1 MKSVSARA
9 YEARFDGVDFRFDVI
24 HDLDPASDERLAHAR
39 RCTNVLSPARFVA
52 EPAEERVPEAARE
65 CSHEGS

>member
-1 MKSVSARA
+1 MTSGSECTR
-9 YEARFDGVDFRFDVI
+9 EPTGVDSR
-24 HDLDPASDERLAHAR
+24 HGDLRRDTAHERLAHRR

-52 EPAEERVPEAARE
+52 ELAEERVPEAARE